1 MHLLSSGS
9 GYPVLFIHG
18 MPTSGRLWDGVISKL
33 GGHFHCLAVDLP
45 GLGKS
50 PKIPYGPKQ
59 LAILAEQIERIRM
72 ERGIEKWHVVGHDA
86 GSAVAVHYAYAY
98 QQHVDH
104 LVLLSPAMFPELKP
118 FHLFRYMR
126 TPVLG
131 EILAPLVSA
140 IFWNVVMRI
149 ALQSRHAES
158 ANAVKHFRAP
168 FSGLRGAWR
177 FMAVMRYGDPAQ
189 LLEAVPGMLPH
200 LLVPTLIFH
209 GAQDT
214 AVPQSFARRASA
226 LIPKSK
232 VLVVDSGHFIPL
244 TKPETV
250 ASELRRFFETPEASV
265 AA

>member
-1 MHLLSSGS
+1 VHLFSSGS

-33 GGHFHCLAVDLP
+33 RGQFHCLAVDLP
-45 GLGKS
+45 GLS
-50 PKIPYGPKQ
+50 F
-59 LAILAEQIERIRM
+59 
-72 ERGIEKWHVVGHDA
+72 
-86 GSAVAVHYAYAY
+86 

-118 FHLFRYMR
+118 FRLFRFIR
-126 TPVLG
+126 TPFLG
-131 EILAPLVSA
+131 EILAPLVSV

-149 ALQSRHAES
+149 ALESRHAKS
-158 ANAVKHFRAP
+158 ANAVREFRAP
-168 FSGLRGAWR
+168 FSGMRGAWR
-177 FMAVMRYGDPAQ
+177 FMSVMRYGNPAE
-189 LLEAVPGMLPH
+189 LLKAVPGMLPH
-200 LLVPTLIFH
+200 LSVPTLIFH

-226 LIPKSK
+226 LIPESK

-250 ASELRRFFETPEASV
+250 ANELCRFFDASAV
-265 AA
+265 A

>member
-1 MHLLSSGS
+1 MHLFSSGS

-18 MPTSGRLWDGVISKL
+18 MPTSGRLWDGVINKL
-33 GGHFHCLAVDLP
+33 RGQFHCLAVDLP
-45 GLGKS
+45 GLGKT

-59 LAILAEQIERIRM
+59 LAILAEQIEQLRI

-86 GSAVAVHYAYAY
+86 GSAVAVHYAFAY
-98 QQHVDH
+98 QKHVDH

-126 TPVLG
+126 APIVG

-149 ALQSRHAES
+149 AVKSRQTES
-158 ANAVKHFRAP
+158 ANAVKEFRAP

-177 FMAVMRYGDPAQ
+177 FMSVMRYGNPAE

-200 LLVPTLIFH
+200 LAVPTLIFH

-214 AVPQSFARRASA
+214 AVPQSFAHRASA
-226 LIPKSK
+226 LIPESK
-232 VLVVDSGHFIPL
+232 VVVVDSGHFIPL

-250 ASELRRFFETPEASV
+250 ASELSRFFAAS
-265 AA
+265 AAA

>member
-1 MHLLSSGS
+1 MHLFSSGS

-18 MPTSGRLWDGVISKL
+18 MPTNSRLWDGVVSKL
-33 GGHFHCLAVDLP
+33 RGRFHCHTVDLP

-59 LAILAEQIERIRM
+59 LAILAEQIEQLRI

-86 GSAVAVHYAYAY
+86 GSAVAVHYAYTY
-98 QQHVDH
+98 QERVDH

-118 FHLFRYMR
+118 FHLFRLMR
-126 TPVLG
+126 APVIG
-131 EILAPLVSA
+131 EMLAPLVSA

-149 ALQSRHAES
+149 ALKSRQAES
-158 ANAVKHFRAP
+158 ANAVKEFRAP

-177 FMAVMRYGDPAQ
+177 FMSVMRYGNPAV

-200 LLVPTLIFH
+200 LAVPTLIFH

-214 AVPQSFARRASA
+214 AVPQSFAQRASS
-226 LIPKSK
+226 LIPQSK

-244 TKPETV
+244 TRPEIV
-250 ASELRRFFETPEASV
+250 ASELNRFFKSS
-265 AA
+265 AAA

>member
-1 MHLLSSGS
+1 MHLFSSGS

-33 GGHFHCLAVDLP
+33 RGRFHCLAVDLP
-45 GLGKS
+45 GLGES

-59 LAILAEQIERIRM
+59 LAILAQQIEQIRI

-86 GSAVAVHYAYAY
+86 GSAVAVHYAYSY
-98 QQHVDH
+98 QERVDH

-118 FHLFRYMR
+118 FHLFRYIR
-126 TPVLG
+126 IPVLG

-149 ALQSRHAES
+149 ALKSRQAES
-158 ANAVKHFRAP
+158 ANAVKEFRAP

-177 FMAVMRYGDPAQ
+177 FMSVMRYGNPAV

-200 LLVPTLIFH
+200 LAVPTLIFH
-209 GAQDT
+209 GAQDA
-214 AVPQSFARRASA
+214 AVPQSFAQRASA
-226 LIPKSK
+226 LIPQSK

-244 TKPETV
+244 TRPEIV
-250 ASELRRFFETPEASV
+250 ASELHRFFQPS
-265 AA
+265 AAA